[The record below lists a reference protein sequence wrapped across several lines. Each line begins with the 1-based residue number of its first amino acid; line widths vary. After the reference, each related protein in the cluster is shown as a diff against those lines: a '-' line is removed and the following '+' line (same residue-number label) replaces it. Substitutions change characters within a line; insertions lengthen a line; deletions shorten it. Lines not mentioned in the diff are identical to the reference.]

1 MKDFVEQLF
10 TFTVPSVST
19 KFIKSNIELLK
30 VTPILSNIKMVELI
44 SLELPVLFGNIRSN
58 TMNIFSLT
66 INLVKIQ
73 YNTVQKISFRTLP
86 GSF

>member
-1 MKDFVEQLF
+1 MEQLF

-19 KFIKSNIELLK
+19 KLIKSNIVLLK
-30 VTPILSNIKMVELI
+30 ANSIQSNIKMVELI